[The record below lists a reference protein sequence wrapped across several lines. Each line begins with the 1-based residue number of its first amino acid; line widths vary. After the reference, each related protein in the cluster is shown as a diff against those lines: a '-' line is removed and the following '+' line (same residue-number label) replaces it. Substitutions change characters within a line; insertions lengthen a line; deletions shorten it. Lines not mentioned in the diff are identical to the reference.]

1 MAELPVEI
9 GQVADQ
15 LRLALLGRLF
25 REPGIDQGVRLVVVE
40 PIVRAPV
47 ELSLIHIF
55 SFYKLVRKSEVGHI
69 RTSCGAIYR
78 KES

>member
-1 MAELPVEI
+1 MLHNPNDSLDNIVDIGEI
-9 GQVADQ
+9 P
-15 LRLALLGRLF
+15 LAVSVIKDAYLL
-25 REPGIDQGVRLVVVE
+25 
-40 PIVRAPV
+40 
-47 ELSLIHIF
+47 